1 MKSFPS
7 TPASK
12 LLQEP
17 KSPIQAAE
25 APSFAEIHTPTPLPA
40 SSRGSSVKLMMNLLT
55 SKQTTAAVLFKA
67 QLITR
72 N

>member
-1 MKSFPS
+1 MNSTLFPEAYKRAMKSFPS

-17 KSPIQAAE
+17 KSPIQVAE

-40 SSRGSSVKLMMNLLT
+40 SSRGSSVNMCCL
-55 SKQTTAAVLFKA
+55 
-67 QLITR
+67 
-72 N
+72 